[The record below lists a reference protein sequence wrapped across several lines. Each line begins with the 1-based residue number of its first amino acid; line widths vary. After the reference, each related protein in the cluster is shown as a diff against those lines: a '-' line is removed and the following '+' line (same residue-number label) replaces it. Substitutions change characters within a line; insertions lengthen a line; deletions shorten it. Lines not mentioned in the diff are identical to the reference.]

1 MVQLPLVASVRTYH
15 ITITKQILFQFFDLA
30 FQCIYFGP
38 GTSVFLPSFS
48 GFPKHLWS
56 NVFVLHTTPIALRY
70 SQVEA
75 WSVDRCLSCQKLYST
90 HMRKMKGDLAPPS
103 FFTQE
108 ILHLLFFYR
117 GDLAPPFFYRG
128 DLAPPIFFKEEIL
141 YS

>member
-103 FFTQE
+103 FFMQE
-108 ILHLLFFYR
+108 ILHLLFFLKR
-117 GDLAPPFFYRG
+117 RSCTPSFLSMTQLLCTAR
-128 DLAPPIFFKEEIL
+128 
-141 YS
+141 

>member
-90 HMRKMKGDLAPPS
+90 HMRKMKGDLALLV
-103 FFTQE
+103 FF
-108 ILHLLFFYR
+108 
-117 GDLAPPFFYRG
+117 AG
-128 DLAPPIFFKEEIL
+128 DLAPPIFL
-141 YS
+141 